1 MAIEFNP
8 KPADDYKTLL
18 QQFKTLVR
26 LHNANVNCLS
36 LTRGEV
42 AGLLQQLGMMSPG
55 EVDSQRD
62 ANAELT
68 TLLEQQEIQLSKA
81 KIMIHNQALEILGL
95 RDELLSTPGPAYR
108 AAADIYYQLVQEC
121 EIPEGGSLVGYI
133 DTLREEAGKTV
144 TAFREYGKLMQEAAI
159 DQLEKALDASNQGKS
174 DHETM

>member
-1 MAIEFNP
+1 MAIVEFNP
-8 KPADDYKTLL
+8 EPAGDYKILL
-18 QQFKTLVR
+18 QQFKSLVR
-26 LHNANVNCLS
+26 LHNANVNCLV

-42 AGLLQQLGMMSPG
+42 AGLLSQLGRMSPG

-68 TLLEQQEIQLSKA
+68 TLLEQQEIQLSKG

-121 EIPEGGSLVGYI
+121 EIPEGGSLVTYV
-133 DTLREEAGKTV
+133 DNLRESAHNVLAVFTGKRGDMT
-144 TAFREYGKLMQEAAI
+144 KQEAMAA
-159 DQLEKALDASNQGKS
+159 LEIALDATNQEKPHG
-174 DHETM
+174 